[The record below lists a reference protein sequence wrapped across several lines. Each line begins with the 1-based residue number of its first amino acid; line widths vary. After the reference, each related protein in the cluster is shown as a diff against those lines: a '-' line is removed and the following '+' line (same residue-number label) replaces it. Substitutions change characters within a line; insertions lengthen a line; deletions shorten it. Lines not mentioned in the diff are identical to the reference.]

1 MRISLLTSAA
11 TRSIV
16 AAMFPNVG
24 ALDVQPLTQLCKAL
38 GDDTRLRIMAL
49 LSHGELCTCHIEAA
63 LDLSQPNASRHMGI
77 LRSAGLV
84 HARRAGNWIYY
95 RIASQV
101 DLGRRKV
108 LDTLVKQ
115 FGAEEQLKKDVVRLL
130 KAKGPDSCK

>member
-1 MRISLLTSAA
+1 
-11 TRSIV
+11 
-16 AAMFPNVG
+16 
-24 ALDVQPLTQLCKAL
+24 
-38 GDDTRLRIMAL
+38 MAL